1 MIIIHNLS
9 FIMLLRLSGLF
20 LALSF
25 LSACSSTSP
34 TEDSAQASSIQ
45 LETYYD
51 YVLYNP
57 NDQQIIENTQSLAM
71 QLADSQVVLFGEY
84 HSHPAIHLA
93 QLRLLEALYQQQNQL
108 SLSME
113 QFNRSQQTVLNSYL
127 ANEIGEEWL
136 IKQTK
141 AWDNYRSDYRP
152 LVEFAKDKQLTVLAA
167 NAPREHVRCIG
178 QQGLGYLE
186 GLAESERAKLAQD
199 FTTNDPAYQQR
210 LFGNAHH
217 GDSEQSNNHF
227 LAMLAWDE
235 TMAESIVKQLENQ
248 STLQVMHTVGNF
260 HIEQRQGTYS
270 RVEQRLEG
278 RKVSSLVAINHS
290 EFETLSAQ
298 QKQALGDYLI
308 VVKGLPKRYQNKA
321 NQQAEFKH
329 IKKQSNKQCKSAN

>member
-1 MIIIHNLS
+1 MS
-9 FIMLLRLSGLF
+9 LRLSGLI
-20 LALSF
+20 LSLFF
-25 LSACSSTSP
+25 LSACSATP
-34 TEDSAQASSIQ
+34 PVEQATPSADIQ
-45 LETYYD
+45 LQTYYD
-51 YVLYNP
+51 YALYNP
-57 NDQQIIENTQSLAM
+57 NDQQIVENTQALAK
-71 QLADSQVVLFGEY
+71 QLADSQVILFGEY

-93 QLRLLEALYQQQNQL
+93 QLRLLEALYQQQNQI

-113 QFNRSQQTVLNSYL
+113 QFNRSQQALLDSYL

-152 LVEFAKDKQLTVLAA
+152 LVEFAKDKQLTVVAA

-186 GLAESERAKLAQD
+186 GLEESERSKLAQD
-199 FTTNDPAYQQR
+199 FSTNDPAYQQR

-217 GDSEQSNNHF
+217 GDSEQSKNHF
-227 LAMLAWDE
+227 FAMLAWDE
-235 TMAESIVKQLENQ
+235 TMAESIALQLQ
-248 STLQVMHTVGNF
+248 SQTTQQVMHTVGNF

-278 RKVSSLVAINHS
+278 KKVSSLVTINHS
-290 EFETLSAQ
+290 EFVELSEQ

-308 VVKGLPKRYQNKA
+308 VVKSLPVRYQNKA

-329 IKKQSNKQCKSAN
+329 IKKQSSKQCKSAN